1 MKKTKPAIL
10 LNTSPLRSGHVVRGI
25 GFYTR
30 HLEESL
36 KDDASI
42 TLLQPG
48 DAAKPDLVHY
58 PFFDLFLPSLPI
70 RPWVKTVVTIHDVIP
85 LIFPEQYKPGI
96 KGRVALK
103 KQKVALTQVS
113 AVITDSETSK
123 QDIIRL
129 LPVAANKLHV
139 VPLAGQ
145 PEIQTVSKQIIQ
157 IHLKKLGITKP
168 YCLYVGD
175 INYNKN
181 IPALIKMLKFLPET
195 ISLVCVG
202 KAMQKNDIP
211 EWRAIENQVA
221 LSNVSNRVHFI
232 SSIATTD
239 VEALSALYS
248 GALCYVQPS
257 LYEGFGLPVIE
268 ALACETPV
276 VSSNRGSLPEVLKK
290 AAFFAEPTAE
300 ALAQTVLTVK
310 DLSANQ
316 RKQQVA
322 KGLTLAHSYTWKK
335 TAENTIAV
343 YKQVLNL

>member
-1 MKKTKPAIL
+1 MIKNKPVIQ

-30 HLEESL
+30 HLEEAL
-36 KDDASI
+36 REEPSI

-48 DAAKPDLVHY
+48 DTTKPDLVHY
-58 PFFDLFLPSLPI
+58 PFFDLFVPSLPI
-70 RPWVKTVVTIHDVIP
+70 RPWIKTVVTIHDVIP

-96 KGRVALK
+96 KGKVALK
-103 KQKVALTQVS
+103 KQKIALSRTS

-123 QDIIRL
+123 QDITRL
-129 LPVAANKLHV
+129 LSVSEKKVSV

-145 PEIQTVSKQIIQ
+145 PEIQTVSKQRIQ
-157 IHLKKLGITKP
+157 LHLKRLGITKP

-181 IPALIKMLKFLPET
+181 VPALIKMLKFLPET
-195 ISLVCVG
+195 VSVVCVG

-221 LSNVSNRVHFI
+221 LSNVADRVHFI
-232 SSIATTD
+232 SNIATTD

-257 LYEGFGLPVIE
+257 LYEGFGLPVLE
-268 ALACETPV
+268 ALACETLV
-276 VSSNRGSLPEVLKK
+276 VSSPRGSLPEVLKK
-290 AAFFAEPTAE
+290 SALFAEPIAE
-300 ALAQTVLTVK
+300 DLAQAVLSVME
-310 DLSANQ
+310 LSPAK
-316 RKQQVA
+316 RQQQIS

-335 TAENTIAV
+335 TAEKTIAV
-343 YKQVLNL
+343 YKQILNL